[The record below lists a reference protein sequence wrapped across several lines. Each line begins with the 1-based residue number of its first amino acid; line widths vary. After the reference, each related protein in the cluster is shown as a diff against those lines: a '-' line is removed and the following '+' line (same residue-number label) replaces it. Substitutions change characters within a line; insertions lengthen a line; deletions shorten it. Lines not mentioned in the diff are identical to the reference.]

1 MGSYSKGKNEAV
13 QWIRQNFRKGST
25 CLDVGACNGKWFDFL
40 GEYLVMD
47 AVEVWEPNVIKYN
60 LLDKYE
66 NVFVKNIKDVFYG
79 HYDLIIFGDVL
90 EHMTVEDAQAVV
102 NYAREHCD
110 NMLIAVPFLYEQGAK
125 NGNPYEIHIQP
136 DLTPEIF
143 NERYPG
149 FKSIFMSDDYAYYVM
164 AKPNM

>member
-1 MGSYSKGKNEAV
+1 MGSFSKGKDEAV
-13 QWIRQNFRKGST
+13 QWIRANFKEGAEI
-25 CLDVGACNGKWFDFL
+25 LDVGACNGKWRDLL
-40 GEYLVMD
+40 GNGYIMD
-47 AVEVWEPNVIKYN
+47 AVEIWPPNIH
-60 LLDKYE
+60 KYE
-66 NVFVKNIKDVFYG
+66 LMKKYRMVFGSDIKFYKYV

-90 EHMTVEDAQAVV
+90 EHMTVKDAQAVV
-102 NYAREHCD
+102 DYARDRCD

-143 NERYPG
+143 NERFPG
-149 FKSIFMSDDYAYYVM
+149 FKPIFMSDDYAYYVM